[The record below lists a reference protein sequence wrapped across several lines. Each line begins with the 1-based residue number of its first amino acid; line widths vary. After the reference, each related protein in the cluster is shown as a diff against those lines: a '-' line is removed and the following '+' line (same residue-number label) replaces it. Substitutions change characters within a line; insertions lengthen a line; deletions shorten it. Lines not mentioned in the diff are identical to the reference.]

1 MNFLKD
7 KKIFLF
13 LFITIIIFLQGLTRI
28 PVLDR
33 DEARFATSSKTMIE
47 TNDFIDIK
55 MHNEYRYKKPVGI
68 YWTQVLSNYFF
79 GEPPYDKIWVYR
91 IPSLF
96 GIILSLFLIF
106 ISVKKIFAEKEA
118 ILSILFL
125 VLSLLTI
132 SEVHQAKT
140 DGFLFLFIVICNLL
154 SIRLINEGK
163 LDYPLKIAYFV
174 SIAFGILVKGPII
187 FIFTVL
193 PLLVF
198 SVVQKKNFLKLLWTK
213 FGLLIFLIISV
224 PWFVLITIKSG
235 GVFWHESLLN
245 DLFNKVTS
253 GQESHGFIPGY
264 YTILIFLFF
273 WPASIFIPNL
283 ILNMKKN
290 FRSYLIDDQLRS
302 FLIISSFIPFFI
314 YEIIPTKLPHY
325 VFPCYA
331 SLSILVSSEITKKRS
346 SDLLR
351 FSLIPLVIF
360 PITILIVIGFAIYEY
375 STFDLNFFIITFFF
389 LSLIGSLIFFL
400 KKKKIKELIIICS
413 AHQLLVYFSAVLFL
427 VPRLE
432 TFWIAKNINDTID
445 LNNPNYEVVYHF
457 GFNEPSLLFYTSHK
471 AEKMNIID
479 INTNEIKEKRILYIV
494 TDNYSNAVEKK
505 FLNFKKIN
513 EIKGFNYSQGKDIL
527 IKIYKNY

>member
-13 LFITIIIFLQGLTRI
+13 LFLTIIIFFQGLTRI

-55 MHNEYRYKKPVGI
+55 MHSENRYKKPVGI
-68 YWTQVLSNYFF
+68 YWAQVLSNYFF
-79 GEPPYDKIWVYR
+79 GKPPYDKIWVYR

-96 GIILSLFLIF
+96 GITLSLFLIF
-106 ISVKKIFAEKEA
+106 KSVRKIFSEKEA
-118 ILSILFL
+118 ILSTLFL

-140 DGFLFLFIVICNLL
+140 DGLLFLFIVICNLL
-154 SIRLINEGK
+154 SMKLINEK
-163 LDYPLKIAYFV
+163 ELDYHLKIAYFV
-174 SIAFGILVKGPII
+174 SIAFGVLVKGPII
-187 FIFTVL
+187 FIFTIL
-193 PLLVF
+193 PLLIF
-198 SVVQKKNFLKLLWTK
+198 SVVQRKNFLKLLWTK
-213 FGLLIFLIISV
+213 FGLLIFLIISI

-235 GVFWHESLLN
+235 GVFWYESLLN

-264 YTILIFLFF
+264 YSILIFLFF
-273 WPASIFIPNL
+273 WPASIFLPNL
-283 ILNMKKN
+283 ILNVKKN
-290 FRSYLIDDQLRS
+290 LRHSLIGDQLKS
-302 FLIISSFIPFFI
+302 FLIISFLVPFFI
-314 YEIIPTKLPHY
+314 YELIPTKLPHY

-331 SLSILVSSEITKKRS
+331 SLSILISLEISKKKS

-351 FSLIPLVIF
+351 FSLFPALVF
-360 PITILIVIGFAIYEY
+360 PFAILIVIGFAVYEY
-375 STFDLNFFIITFFF
+375 SAFDSNFFIITFFF
-389 LSLIGSLIFFL
+389 LSLIGFLIFFL
-400 KKKKIKELIIICS
+400 KQNKIKELLMICS
-413 AHQLLVYFSAVLFL
+413 AYQLLVYFSAILFL

-432 TFWIAKNINDTID
+432 IFWIAKNINATID
-445 LNNPNYEVVYHF
+445 FHNLNYDTVYHY

-471 AEKMNIID
+471 TEKMNILD
-479 INTNEIKEKRILYIV
+479 IKKSEIKEKKILYIV
-494 TDNYSNAVEKK
+494 TDNYSNEVEKN
-505 FLNFKKIN
+505 FLNFKKID
-513 EIKGFNYSQGKDIL
+513 EIKGFNYSQGKDKL